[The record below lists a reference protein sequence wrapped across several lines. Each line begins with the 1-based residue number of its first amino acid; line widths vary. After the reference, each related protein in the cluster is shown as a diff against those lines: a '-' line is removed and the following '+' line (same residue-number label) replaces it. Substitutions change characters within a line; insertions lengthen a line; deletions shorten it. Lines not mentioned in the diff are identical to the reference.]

1 MFFLNRLLTYFFIKC
16 KSIRALLDAM
26 GIAVGSTMVGGAMT
40 VSEGSAMVGGASGCS
55 VSACSGGKGS
65 V

>member
-1 MFFLNRLLTYFFIKC
+1 
-16 KSIRALLDAM
+16 
-26 GIAVGSTMVGGAMT
+26 VVGGAMSDSAGCECSVMVGGT
-40 VSEGSAMVGGASGCS
+40 VSVSAGSVVVGGVVGGASGCS